1 MPEKIE
7 ELVRAALAAAQEAG
21 DLSAFELDDC
31 AIERPADTSHGEWT
45 STMALKSAK
54 LAHCAPRRY
63 ALRLLRPRR
72 PATFP
77 HLNLTIALSSDR
89 LTLLM
94 ASGPPP
100 WP

>member
-7 ELVRAALAAAQEAG
+7 E
-21 DLSAFELDDC
+21 
-31 AIERPADTSHGEWT
+31 
-45 STMALKSAK
+45 
-54 LAHCAPRRY
+54 
-63 ALRLLRPRR
+63 LLRPRR

-94 ASGPPP
+94 ASGPLP

>member
-21 DLSAFELDDC
+21 DL
-31 AIERPADTSHGEWT
+31 
-45 STMALKSAK
+45 
-54 LAHCAPRRY
+54 
-63 ALRLLRPRR
+63 
-72 PATFP
+72 P
-77 HLNLTIALSSDR
+77 HLNLTIAPSSDR

-94 ASGPPP
+94 ASGPLP

>member
-7 ELVRAALAAAQEAG
+7 ELVRAA
-21 DLSAFELDDC
+21 
-31 AIERPADTSHGEWT
+31 
-45 STMALKSAK
+45 
-54 LAHCAPRRY
+54 
-63 ALRLLRPRR
+63 LRPRR

-94 ASGPPP
+94 ASGPLP